1 MDEDDYRESADA
13 VGDEEPV
20 RVDRSM
26 MESVF
31 GAENLNTWPEPKL
44 PEDLRSASREFLMEV
59 GLPDDP
65 ASFFLLDDAPLKDED
80 SSEGLSRCSSLAG
93 FSQYQGMPAEWAKW
107 LVLGEIGVDPV
118 VLDPCSGTVYSL
130 PDGEY
135 RADPLNSSVESFASF
150 LYLLE
155 GRRSEWDPEASEEPI
170 DPRSAVTALRESLE
184 QADPLPF
191 EGHEPGWSESFDQDD
206 DGPRMPTWDFLLRQI
221 YEG

>member
-1 MDEDDYRESADA
+1 
-13 VGDEEPV
+13 
-20 RVDRSM
+20 M

-31 GAENLNTWPEPKL
+31 GAEDLKTWPEPKL
-44 PEDLRSASREFLMEV
+44 PEDLQGASREFFAEI

-65 ASFFLLDDAPLKDED
+65 ASFFVLDDAALRDEA
-80 SSEGLSRCSSLAG
+80 SSGGFSRCASLAG
-93 FSQYQGMPAEWAKW
+93 FSQYQGMPDGWEDW
-107 LVLGEIGVDPV
+107 LVLGEISVDPV
-118 VLDPCSGTVYSL
+118 VLDPRSGTVYSL

-170 DPRSAVTALRESLE
+170 DPRGAVTALRDSLE

-191 EGHEPGWSESFDQDD
+191 EGHEPGWSDSFDWDG
-206 DGPRMPTWDFLLRQI
+206 DGPRMPTWDFLLWQI